1 MQRRALDASVSPEV
15 LMKKFVL
22 LGSGIMLTLLL
33 GCASMKMVRTEEQPI
48 PSATAK
54 GPLDI
59 VLTPTKDIDK
69 EKVSFLKATLTAK
82 FEQAGFTRVA
92 VSQARG
98 NAQQAIE
105 IKLTNYEFTQTKESD
120 KVAASA
126 ACASMC
132 ICMAP
137 VLGLPR
143 SFDDQYEISAHV
155 AVYRNGRL
163 LLEDTVTEKAHST
176 ATVMEAGSEKFKAE
190 LEELAIHN
198 FVASVVTRMNQR

>member
-1 MQRRALDASVSPEV
+1 
-15 LMKKFVL
+15 MKRIVL
-22 LGSGIMLTLLL
+22 LGSGIMLTLLS
-33 GCASMKMVRTEEQPI
+33 GCASMEMVRTEEQRI
-48 PSATAK
+48 PSATAR

-59 VLTPTKDIDK
+59 VLTPTKDMEK

-82 FEQAGFTRVA
+82 FEEAGFTRVA

-105 IKLTNYEFTQTKESD
+105 IKLTSYDFTQSKETD

-126 ACASMC
+126 ACASLC
-132 ICMAP
+132 VCMAP

-143 SFDDQYEISAHV
+143 SFDDQCEISARL
-155 AVYRNGRL
+155 AVYRSGRL
-163 LLEDTVTEKAHST
+163 FFEDSVTEKAHST
-176 ATVMEAGSEKFKAE
+176 ATVMEAGSEKFKGE

-198 FVASVVTRMNQR
+198 FVAAVVTRMNQH